1 MGNLSASG
9 NFRRRASCSGVMHDR
24 HGDLDPA
31 TLEACRLGDADAF
44 RQLVETYRRSV
55 LSLCIALAGDDGEDL
70 TQETFVRVHRAIHRF
85 DPSGPASLRGWILCI
100 ARRLCQDRARV
111 LGRRGRVA
119 PIGDDT
125 AADDALDPGAALDR
139 ADRDARVGRAIQ
151 ALPDDQRAALA
162 LYEWEGLDYEA
173 IAARESVPVGTVRSR
188 LSRARAAL
196 RAALAAVVAA
206 CRGAAR
212 SPTSRVTPSQET
224 PMFAKLALALA
235 ATAGAVVTVHVVRG
249 SDSPFGSASRAPV
262 THAVADHVSAS
273 PTDQAAPA
281 APQHRG
287 APSSPAVTPA
297 PARRSDLAHDK
308 VAAAEGSPCP
318 GDCDSAKRPS
328 VPERAELDIAGA
340 PSMGP
345 ANAKVTIV
353 ELVDFQCPF
362 CEKAVATVH
371 DLAAL
376 YPDDVRIVVKNM
388 PLDGHRQAR
397 PVAIAAMAAQRQGKY
412 WEMHELLFS
421 NQDSLDAASLVKHAR
436 TLGLDVARFER
447 DLSDPTIAAT
457 VDADLAE
464 AIEQGF
470 QGVPSFTI
478 NGRVVVGAL
487 PLESLKAVVD
497 EELAKAR

>member
-1 MGNLSASG
+1 MRDES
-9 NFRRRASCSGVMHDR
+9 
-24 HGDLDPA
+24 LDPS

-44 RQLVETYRRSV
+44 RVLVETYRRPV

-85 DPSGPASLRGWILCI
+85 DPSGRASLRGWILCI

-125 AADDALDPGAALDR
+125 LDEALDPGAALDR

-173 IAARESVPVGTVRSR
+173 IAAREAVPVGTVRSR

-206 CRGAAR
+206 CRGGGAR
-212 SPTSRVTPSQET
+212 SPASSAMSAQET
-224 PMFAKLALALA
+224 PMIAKLALALA
-235 ATAGAVVTVHVVRG
+235 AVAGAVVTVQIVRSG
-249 SDSPFGSASRAPV
+249 DSPIGGASRAPV
-262 THAVADHVSAS
+262 TQAVAEPAFTS
-273 PTDQAAPA
+273 PTDHAAPA
-281 APQHRG
+281 APQHAG
-287 APSSPAVTPA
+287 SPQSRAVPPA
-297 PARRSDLAHDK
+297 PARVAHGHDH
-308 VAAAEGSPCP
+308 AAGAPSPCG
-318 GDCDSAKRPS
+318 GDCDSAERPAL
-328 VPERAELDIAGA
+328 PERAELDVAGA
-340 PSMGP
+340 PAMGP
-345 ANAKVTIV
+345 STAKVTIV

-362 CEKAVATVH
+362 CEKAVATIH

-388 PLDGHRQAR
+388 PLPNHELAR
-397 PVAIAAMAAQRQGKY
+397 GAAIAALAAQRQNKY
-412 WEMHELLFS
+412 WEMHEMLFS
-421 NQDSLDAASLVKHAR
+421 NQDALDGASLAKHAR

-447 DLSDPTIAAT
+447 DLADPAIAAT
-457 VDADLAE
+457 VDADFKE
-464 AIEQGF
+464 ASAAGF

-487 PLESLKAVVD
+487 PLDQLRKVVD
-497 EELAKAR
+497 EELVKARAK